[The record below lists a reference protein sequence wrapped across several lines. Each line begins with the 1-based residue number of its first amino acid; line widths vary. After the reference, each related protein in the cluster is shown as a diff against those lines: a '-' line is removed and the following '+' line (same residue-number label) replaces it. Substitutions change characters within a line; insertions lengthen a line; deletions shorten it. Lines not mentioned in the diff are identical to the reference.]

1 MGLDAWWGF
10 SLKQQEIL
18 QMDDK
23 EARERALETIKP
35 FEFDI
40 VAPDFSDMD
49 GLITAIANAIKSA
62 YDDGWDRGTR

>member
-1 MGLDAWWGF
+1 
-10 SLKQQEIL
+10 
-18 QMDDK
+18 MDDK